1 MPTPH
6 ETASAVENRSEVRVR
21 IRELAARTI
30 AGSKTGLR
38 QLTTV
43 ANDVM
48 GGVTDA
54 VKDAMPNERHS
65 VLKQVVSGLSDA
77 YAAAANTTKATFEDA
92 RKRGQRLAHGPVK
105 QTVRDLQG
113 LEENFFETV
122 KSFADHVGDDAK
134 HEWHSVVNHAKAA
147 AKEIRPAAKSAL
159 EAANGHLGELATQ
172 AASTGVKATGTI
184 VGGLLS
190 AAGNQ
195 LRGAGKTMQAK
206 SAKKKAKKKKA
217 AAKKP
222 TAKKP
227 AAKKAKARKKTGKKR

>member
-6 ETASAVENRSEVRVR
+6 EAASAVENRSEVRVR

-38 QLTTV
+38 QLTAV

-77 YAAAANTTKATFEDA
+77 YAAAANTTKATLEEA
-92 RKRGQRLAHGPVK
+92 RKRGERLAQGPMK

-184 VGGLLS
+184 VGSLLS

-206 SAKKKAKKKKA
+206 SAKKKAKKKA
-217 AAKKP
+217 A
-222 TAKKP
+222 TKKP
-227 AAKKAKARKKTGKKR
+227 AAKKRVAKKATIRKKTAKKR

>member
-1 MPTPH
+1 MTTPR
-6 ETASAVENRSEVRVR
+6 EAATAVENRSEIRIR
-21 IRELAARTI
+21 IRELTARTI

-48 GGVTDA
+48 DGVSDA
-54 VKDAMPNERHS
+54 VKDAMPDERHS

-77 YAAAANTTKATFEDA
+77 YSAAANTTKATFEDA

-113 LEENFFETV
+113 LENNFFETV
-122 KSFADHVGDDAK
+122 KSFADRVGDDAQR
-134 HEWHSVVNHAKAA
+134 EWHSVVTHARAA

-172 AASTGVKATGTI
+172 TASTGVKATGTI

-195 LRGAGKTMQAK
+195 LRGVGKTMQAK
-206 SAKKKAKKKKA
+206 SAKKKTKKKA
-217 AAKKP
+217 VAKKP
-222 TAKKP
+222 AGKKP
-227 AAKKAKARKKTGKKR
+227 AAKKAKASKKKAKKR